1 MFLVVVS
8 VTTVWPV
15 ALVAQAPPFVASGTR
30 VRIRA
35 PDRDSHRVAGTV
47 VLATADSIVI
57 ARGPVDTLA
66 FDLDSVYSVDMSMG
80 RETFDA
86 PGALRGAAAGLVI
99 AGGLAAITDG
109 EDDGQVDDPALVAL
123 AAGLGALGGAALGG
137 GGWRARRGGLIGVAV
152 GAPIGLL
159 IAVATHDENAF
170 FDSRGED
177 ALAGAVMGG
186 LGGGFLGLFVGA
198 AIPRERWEPIISKAI
213 DFAVLPDAR
222 GGMRVGMSLRF

>member
-1 MFLVVVS
+1 MVVS
-8 VTTVWPV
+8 VATVWPV
-15 ALVAQAPPFVASGTR
+15 ALVAQAPPVVASGTR

-35 PDRDSHRVAGTV
+35 PDRDSHRVAGVV

-57 ARGPVDTLA
+57 ARGA
-66 FDLDSVYSVDMSMG
+66 FDSVYSVDMSLG

-99 AGGLAAITDG
+99 AGGLAAITDE
-109 EDDGQVDDPALVAL
+109 EDDGQVDPAFVAL

-137 GGWRARRGGLIGVAV
+137 GGWRARQGGLIGVAV

-159 IAVATHDENAF
+159 VAVATHDEHAF
-170 FDSRGED
+170 FGSPGGD
-177 ALAGAVMGG
+177 ALAGAVIGGVGGG
-186 LGGGFLGLFVGA
+186 LLGLFVGA

-213 DFAVLPDAR
+213 DVAVLPDAR